1 MLMHPTPLLRPL
13 AGSGVIHYPKAA
25 PNLHLAQVLHSLG
38 WVLLKDGD
46 ARDAATIES

>member
-1 MLMHPTPLLRPL
+1 MLMHPTPLFRPL